1 MPEDKKD
8 AKLSNKIE
16 EEKIIEKAKPAEKEA
31 GPEII
36 KVEKE
41 IKPEVSPGDREK
53 VLREV
58 DSTEGEIGKGMA
70 AVNIGQRRQQRKKQI
85 EKILQNDLEE
95 VYINL
100 PPNKQKEFRTVG
112 EQTANEINNLLEKAK
127 VKIKKI
133 INLIKKWLSIIPGV
147 NKFFLEQEAKIKTDE
162 ILKLKRSNKK

>member
-1 MPEDKKD
+1 MPEDKD
-8 AKLSNKIE
+8 IKLKNKIE
-16 EEKIIEKAKPAEKEA
+16 EEKTIEKVKLVEKET

-41 IKPEVSPGDREK
+41 IKPEISPSDKEK
-53 VLREV
+53 AVEEIAPA
-58 DSTEGEIGKGMA
+58 EGEMGKGMA
-70 AVNIGQRRQQRKKQI
+70 AVNIRQQRQQRKKQV
-85 EKILQNDLEE
+85 EKILQDDLEE

-100 PPNKQKEFRTVG
+100 PPNKQKEFKTVG

-162 ILKLKRSNKK
+162 IMKLKR